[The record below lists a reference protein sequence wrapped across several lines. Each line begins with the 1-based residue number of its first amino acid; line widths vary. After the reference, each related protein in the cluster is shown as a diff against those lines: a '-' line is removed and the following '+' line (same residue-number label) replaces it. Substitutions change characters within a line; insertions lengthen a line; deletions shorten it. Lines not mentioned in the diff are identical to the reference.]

1 MTKPRAGKRP
11 AIAEEAAPRSQQP
24 SWLGG
29 LLHLSLAVSSIQD
42 QDSLLTELLAQARAA
57 ASAKR
62 SCVWIADEAG
72 VLVHHG
78 RSSVKIPKDL
88 PEWVQQN
95 SKALLVTAAPHP
107 SLLAYTCPEATGLAS
122 LAVRLDERVAGEML
136 VVPMR
141 AASRILGVL
150 CLQAREPREAFR
162 GDQFEAVSVMA
173 AQVAMSLEGARLFAR
188 VQQGKKEWEATFD
201 AISEAVLLI
210 SPEGKV
216 LRANQ
221 AAARSSG
228 RGFTQLVGQRCCEA
242 MHGNAVAPED
252 CPLQQVLRTRRPAST
267 EIIERDGSQIMQVS
281 IYPIFDALGEIQA
294 VVEYNR
300 DVTQIKAA
308 QARLLQAEKLSAL
321 GELTAGVAHELN
333 NPLTSI
339 MGFVQLLQRTELPER
354 QAQYVGTI
362 FDESKR
368 AGRIVRSLLT
378 FARRQEPEKRM
389 LDVNAILEETLS
401 LVAYQLRVSGVKV
414 HKDFDPRLPATAADA
429 YQMQQVFV
437 NIINNAQQAMHEARG
452 SGTLTIRTA
461 SVLRPAGY
469 AQSASMNLQDT
480 PDSTLEGWIRVE
492 FSDDGPGIA
501 PELLMRIFDP
511 FFTTKGQGKGTGL
524 GLSVCH
530 GIMRDHDG
538 HIWAESAP
546 GRGATFLVELPVR
559 SARKA
564 EAPRAGATPLPELP
578 RGTVLVVDDEENTLR
593 MLAELLAQHDQR
605 VDTAGSGA
613 EAKTKIASGRYD
625 IILSDV
631 RMPEFGGD
639 ALYGYIKERHP
650 ELLNRLIFITG
661 DTASSHTRAFLK
673 KAGRPVVEKP
683 FDMADL
689 LRAMRDTYHS
699 IQKQN
704 GDPQFH
710 RGSRVSISQKEKQ

>member
-1 MTKPRAGKRP
+1 MPAKPDMAKSRTSRRP
-11 AIAEEAAPRSQQP
+11 ARESEPALSDDAEPAPGGPDRQSSQQP

-29 LLHLSLAVSSIQD
+29 LLSLSLAVSSIQD
-42 QDSLLTELLAQARAA
+42 QDSLLAELLAQAQAA
-57 ASAKR
+57 AGAKR
-62 SCVWIADEAG
+62 CCVWIADEAG
-72 VLVHHG
+72 VLAPHG
-78 RSSVKIPKDL
+78 RSTAKIPKHL

-95 SKALLVTAAPHP
+95 GKALLISAAPHP
-107 SLLAYTCPEATGLAS
+107 SLLAYTRPEASDLAS
-122 LAVRLDERVAGEML
+122 LAVRLDEKAAGEML
-136 VVPMR
+136 VVPMK

-150 CLQAREPREAFR
+150 CLQARVPRQAFR

-173 AQVAMSLEGARLFAR
+173 AQVAMSMEGARLFAR

-242 MHGNAVAPED
+242 MHGNAVEPED

-267 EIIERDGSQIMQVS
+267 EIIEHDGSQIMQVS
-281 IYPIFDALGEIQA
+281 VYPIFDALGDIQA

-339 MGFVQLLQRTELPER
+339 MGFVQLLQRTELSER
-354 QAQYVGTI
+354 QSQYVSTI

-368 AGRIVRSLLT
+368 AGRIVRNLLT

-389 LDVNAILEETLS
+389 LDVNAILDETLA

-414 HKDFDPRLPATAADA
+414 RKDFDPRLPATAADA

-437 NIINNAQQAMHEARG
+437 NIINNAYQAMHETHG
-452 SGTLTIRTA
+452 GGTLTVRTA

-469 AQSASMNLQDT
+469 AQSASMNLQEA
-480 PDSTLEGWIRVE
+480 PGSTLEGWIRVE
-492 FSDDGPGIA
+492 LSDDGPGIA

-564 EAPRAGATPLPELP
+564 EAPRAGAAPLPELP

-593 MLAELLAQHDQR
+593 VVAELLAQHDQR
-605 VDTAGSGA
+605 VDTAGGGA
-613 EAKTKIASGRYD
+613 EAKEKIASRRYD

-639 ALYGYIKERHP
+639 ALYGYIKENHP

-689 LRAMRDTYHS
+689 LRAMRDMYHS
-699 IQKQN
+699 I
-704 GDPQFH
+704 
-710 RGSRVSISQKEKQ
+710 KE